1 MLACELGLKILHLK
15 GSCLCGLLNL
25 YIFEVNLV
33 PNVGSEG
40 RFRQMFRQNEGSDN
54 FKISGPDRDPDC
66 NILFSTFKIFFFGVK
81 FSF

>member
-40 RFRQMFRQNEGSDN
+40 RFRQMFRQNEG
-54 FKISGPDRDPDC
+54 PDRGPDC